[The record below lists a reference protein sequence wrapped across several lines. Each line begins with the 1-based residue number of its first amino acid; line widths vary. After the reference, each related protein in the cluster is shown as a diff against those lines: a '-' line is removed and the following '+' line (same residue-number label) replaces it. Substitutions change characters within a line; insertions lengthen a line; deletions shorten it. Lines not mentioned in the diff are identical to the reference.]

1 MIVNIIVAISK
12 NNGIGKNNAL
22 LWNIK
27 EDMAKFKRLTTGNKN
42 NAIIMGRKTY
52 ESLNNVNGL
61 ANRDNLILSKSLTIN
76 KTNSTN
82 STNSTNIVKTFDSL
96 QSLEDFVKSKNYDEV
111 WIIGGEQIYKLFLTN
126 HNNKNTIFNIN
137 EIIITYI
144 EKEFVCDSYFPNLE
158 DYTKIYNLYFY
169 SKNIVKT
176 VDATINYNVYDIVY
190 KFI

>member
-1 MIVNIIVAISK
+1 MIVNIIVAYCK
-12 NNGIGKNNAL
+12 NNGIGKDNAL

-61 ANRDNLILSKSLTIN
+61 ANRDNLILSKSLNIE
-76 KTNSTN
+76 KKISK
-82 STNSTNIVKTFDSL
+82 NIVKSFETL
-96 QSLEDFVKSKNYDEV
+96 QNLEEYVKLKNYDEV

-126 HNNKNTIFNIN
+126 YNNKKTIFNIN

-144 EKEFVCDSYFPNLE
+144 EKEFDCDSYFPNLE
-158 DYTKIYNLYFY
+158 QYTKKYNLYFY
-169 SKNIVKT
+169 SKNIIKNT
-176 VDATINYNVYDIVY
+176 DASLNYNTYDIIY
-190 KFI
+190 KFL

>member
-12 NNGIGKNNAL
+12 NNGIGKDNAL

-76 KTNSTN
+76 KINATNS
-82 STNSTNIVKTFDSL
+82 VKTFENL
-96 QSLEDFVKSKNYDEV
+96 QALENFVKSKNYDEV
-111 WIIGGEQIYKLFLTN
+111 WIIGGEQIYKLFLSN
-126 HNNKNTIFNIN
+126 HSKPNTIFKIN

-144 EKEFVCDSYFPNLE
+144 ENEFICDSYFPNLE

-176 VDATINYNVYDIVY
+176 TDATINYNVYDIIY
-190 KFI
+190 KFL

>member
-76 KTNSTN
+76 KIN
-82 STNSTNIVKTFDSL
+82 STNSTNIVKTFESL
-96 QSLEDFVKSKNYDEV
+96 QCLEDFVKSKNYDEV
-111 WIIGGEQIYKLFLTN
+111 WIIGGEQIYKLFLAN

-144 EKEFVCDSYFPNLE
+144 EKEFVCTSYFPNLE

-176 VDATINYNVYDIVY
+176 IDATINYNVYDIVY

>member
-1 MIVNIIVAISK
+1 MIVNIIVAYCK
-12 NNGIGKNNAL
+12 NNGIGKDNAL

-61 ANRDNLILSKSLTIN
+61 ANRDNLILSKSLNID
-76 KTNSTN
+76 KKISK
-82 STNSTNIVKTFDSL
+82 NIVKSFETL
-96 QSLEDFVKSKNYDEV
+96 QYLEEYVKLKNYDEV

-126 HNNKNTIFNIN
+126 QSNKNTIFNIN

-144 EKEFVCDSYFPNLE
+144 EKEFDCDSYFPNLE
-158 DYTKIYNLYFY
+158 EYTKIYNLYFY
-169 SKNIVKT
+169 SKNIIKIK
-176 VDATINYNVYDIVY
+176 DASINYNIYDIIY
-190 KFI
+190 RFL

>member
-61 ANRDNLILSKSLTIN
+61 ANRDNLILSKSLNIN
-76 KTNSTN
+76 KKNAN
-82 STNSTNIVKTFDSL
+82 NIVKTFETL
-96 QSLEDFVKSKNYDEV
+96 QTLENFVKSKNYDEV

-126 HNNKNTIFNIN
+126 HANKNTIFNIN
-137 EIIITYI
+137 EIIITYL
-144 EKEFVCDSYFPNLE
+144 EKDFECDSHFPNLE
-158 DYTKIYNLYFY
+158 HYTKIYNLYFY
-169 SKNIVKT
+169 SKNIVKIKDT
-176 VDATINYNVYDIVY
+176 SINYNIYDIVY
-190 KFI
+190 KFL

>member
-1 MIVNIIVAISK
+1 MIVNIIVAYCK
-12 NNGIGKNNAL
+12 NNGIGKDNAL

-61 ANRDNLILSKSLTIN
+61 ANRDNLILSKSLVVNKIN
-76 KTNSTN
+76 NK
-82 STNSTNIVKTFDSL
+82 NIVKTFTTL
-96 QSLEDFVKSKNYDEV
+96 QILEEFVKSKNYDEI
-111 WIIGGEQIYKLFLTN
+111 WIIGGEQIYELFLTN
-126 HNNKNTIFNIN
+126 HNNKNTIFKIN

-144 EKEFVCDSYFPNLE
+144 EKEFICDSYFPKLE
-158 DYTKIYNLYFY
+158 DYTKKYNLYFY
-169 SKNIVKT
+169 SKNIIKNK
-176 VDATINYNVYDIVY
+176 DASLNYNIYDIVY